1 MGDRLKDKVALVTGA
16 GSIGSGWGNGKAS
29 AVLYAREGARILAAD
44 LNIDAAEETRAIIEE
59 EGGTC
64 TAFQAD
70 VSIAAEVAAMVQ
82 AGLDAYGRVDVLH
95 NNVGIP
101 QVGGPEEI
109 AEDEWDQ
116 LFAVDVKSM
125 YLTCRDCLPH
135 MVAQGQGAIASR
147 TRSPSRWAVCR
158 IKFQWICFIR
168 NCGVAEIARSL
179 RLNMFGSEDRAS

>member
-116 LFAVDVKSM
+116 IFAVDVKSM

-147 TRSPSRWAVCR
+147 TRS
-158 IKFQWICFIR
+158 
-168 NCGVAEIARSL
+168 GRSG
-179 RLNMFGSEDRAS
+179 R